1 MLAKRRLAALAA
13 VIAALV
19 WALAEASGTPTAS
32 GGAVRLRRWPE
43 MPDEFMTRAEVAGL
57 L

>member
-1 MLAKRRLAALAA
+1 MLAKRRLAALAL
-13 VIAALV
+13 IAALV